1 MVAQSRRVFQNLK
14 AILNSV
20 GGEMNDIVSVIVYV
34 AEIEPLIAVHE
45 VRKEFFSELY
55 AASTLV

>member
-45 VRKEFFSELY
+45 VRKEFFSEPY